1 MIFVEVLA
9 ALIGTF
15 YLVMAFVLYIGFNR
29 VMKKAK
35 KKILKAHSVGTKPR
49 SSVEGWAIMYAEARI
64 NRNRVLLWPYL
75 WLTNSLTEKKKSD
88 LVVEDCLRAVLMKK
102 AEEAQKNLEKL
113 ETRLEKS

>member
-15 YLVMAFVLYIGFNR
+15 YLITAFVLYLGFTED
-29 VMKKAK
+29 MKKAK
-35 KKILKAHSVGTKPR
+35 KEILWRHSVGTEPK

-64 NRNRVLLWPYL
+64 SRNRVLLWPYL

-113 ETRLEKS
+113 ETRLEES